1 MVHQTIGARMTT
13 KSTNNA
19 DISSDFLTVDGVA
32 RYLSISKQM
41 VLKLSKN
48 PEENF
53 PKGYGIIKSKNK
65 TKNLYKKEDIIAW
78 VESKKG

>member
-1 MVHQTIGARMTT
+1 MS
-13 KSTNNA
+13 KSQKKSENNA

-41 VLKLSKN
+41 VLKLIKN

-53 PKGYGIIKSKNK
+53 PQGYGIIKSESR

>member
-1 MVHQTIGARMTT
+1 MAHQTIGVIMST

-41 VLKLSKN
+41 VLKLVKN

-53 PKGYGIIKSKNK
+53 PKGYPIIKSESRAKI
-65 TKNLYKKEDIIAW
+65 LYRKEDIINW